1 MNGHIPIATDPAARP
16 WRLLLALLIALF
28 LLAGCNSAP
37 KRDPEFAAVPPAQ
50 IPAPP
55 AGNGAIF
62 QAGFERSWFENVR
75 ARRIGDILLVNLVEE
90 TEASQTNEGSVNKN
104 NNSSILSPTLFGQGV
119 SFGNY
124 NLGQSLQSNTTF
136 EGDGD
141 NTQENAF
148 SGSISVSVIEVLGNG
163 YLRVRGEKRI
173 GMTGGNE
180 YIRVSGIVRPEDIDI
195 NNTIDS
201 TRVADATL
209 VYVGDGQV
217 ADASKMGW
225 LARFF
230 ISAVMPF

>member
-1 MNGHIPIATDPAARP
+1 MPPAAIP
-16 WRLLLALLIALF
+16 
-28 LLAGCNSAP
+28 P
-37 KRDPEFAAVPPAQ
+37 VPR
-50 IPAPP
+50 
-55 AGNGAIF
+55 GNGAIY
-62 QAGFERSWFENVR
+62 QAGFERAWFENIR
-75 ARRIGDILLVNLVEE
+75 ARRVGDILLINLVED
-90 TEASQTNEGSVNKN
+90 TEAVQANEGSVSKDNTT
-104 NNSSILSPTLFGQGV
+104 SISAPTLFGGAV
-119 SFGNY
+119 TFGNPFS
-124 NLGQSLQSNTTF
+124 NNTSDLSQSLSSSTAF
-136 EGDGD
+136 DGDGE
-141 NTQENAF
+141 NTQENQF
-148 SGSISVSVIEVLGNG
+148 NGSVSVSVVEVLTNG

-195 NNTIDS
+195 NNTVDS